1 MQDPPTVYLVD
12 DQALVRASFKAL
24 LSDSKAFEVVG
35 QQGDARAGIAEILRL
50 APDVV
55 LLDIAMPGFSGL
67 EALPQIVAAIPRG
80 RVVMVTDFESPAL
93 VRQALDGGAS
103 GYLSKADEPSEI
115 LMGLK
120 RILEGERYVSHRIPG
135 FGSP

>member
-1 MQDPPTVYLVD
+1 
-12 DQALVRASFKAL
+12 
-24 LSDSKAFEVVG
+24 
-35 QQGDARAGIAEILRL
+35 
-50 APDVV
+50 
-55 LLDIAMPGFSGL
+55 MPGFSGL
-67 EALPQIVAAIPRG
+67 EALPQIVDAIPRG